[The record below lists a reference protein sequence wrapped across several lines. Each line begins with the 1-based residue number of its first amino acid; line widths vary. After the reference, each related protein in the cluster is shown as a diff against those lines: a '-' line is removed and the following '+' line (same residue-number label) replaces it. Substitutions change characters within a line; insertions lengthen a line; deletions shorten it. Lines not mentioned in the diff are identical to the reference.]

1 MAVTPLAAV
10 LSASRPASRMKTA
23 ASWLFVLLLFTEGIA
38 LNVMKLRLA
47 GRINGNNGAVGRLKR
62 FGTVFSPGGR
72 TASAGSAG
80 SGVAGGAPGGAIT
93 SAKVPVDGGVV
104 SFTYCGS
111 TANTAAA
118 GIDGSI
124 NPTAATRPTIKG
136 TASCGGG
143 AASVITAAQSGAGAL
158 LRGRRRVL
166 KRRRRRVAEREPFR
180 RLR

>member
-1 MAVTPLAAV
+1 
-10 LSASRPASRMKTA
+10 MKTA

-38 LNVMKLRLA
+38 LNVVKLRLA

-62 FGTVFSPGGR
+62 FGTLFSPGGR

-118 GIDGSI
+118 GIDGLHKSHSS
-124 NPTAATRPTIKG
+124 NTANNKG
-136 TASCGGG
+136 HR
-143 AASVITAAQSGAGAL
+143 IM
-158 LRGRRRVL
+158 RGRRSVGHHGSAI
-166 KRRRRRVAEREPFR
+166 RRGRPSTGEEARSKEEEEESR
-180 RLR
+180 